1 MAGSDHRY
9 SLDDLRTIR
18 ELVAKSGLIKAYD
31 GQNWI
36 DLRLVMQD
44 VIDYAVELNSVI
56 AKLEDQISQIEKSV
70 DSDVSEK
77 SH

>member
-1 MAGSDHRY
+1 MAGKDHRY

-31 GQNWI
+31 GRNWM

-70 DSDVSEK
+70 DSDVSEE
-77 SH
+77 SY